1 MSRIKGGPA
10 TRQRRK
16 KVLKMAEGY
25 WGSTHVRYR
34 IAREAVMKAL
44 QHAYVGRRLK
54 KRDFRT
60 LWIQRINAACRQ
72 EGLAYNRFIYGL
84 KQAGVVIDRKVL
96 ADIAVNDPQ
105 AFSHLVEIAKSELN
119 KQG

>member
-1 MSRIKGGPA
+1 
-10 TRQRRK
+10 
-16 KVLKMAEGY
+16 
-25 WGSTHVRYR
+25 
-34 IAREAVMKAL
+34 MKAL

-72 EGLAYNRFIYGL
+72 EGLAYNQFIFGL

-96 ADIAVNDPQ
+96 ADIAVNDPNS
-105 AFSHLVEIAKSELN
+105 FSQLVEIAKGELN

>member
-1 MSRIKGGPA
+1 MSRVKGGPT

-16 KVLKMAEGY
+16 KVLKRAEGF

-72 EGLAYNRFIYGL
+72 EGLAYNQFIFGL

-96 ADIAVNDPQ
+96 ADIAVNDPNS
-105 AFSHLVEIAKSELN
+105 FSQLVEIAKGELN

>member
-1 MSRIKGGPA
+1 
-10 TRQRRK
+10 
-16 KVLKMAEGY
+16 
-25 WGSTHVRYR
+25 
-34 IAREAVMKAL
+34 MKAL

-72 EGLAYNRFIYGL
+72 EGLAYNQFIFGL

-96 ADIAVNDPQ
+96 ADIAVNDPNS
-105 AFSHLVEIAKSELN
+105 FSHLVEIAKGELN